1 MLNLT
6 KLTKLKRD
14 FLAGVVGV
22 SPLPELE
29 TDEEFDC
36 LSSPD
41 SRLADLGFKLPL
53 RRYQEDILGLLEEKL
68 ARGERRFHVVAPP
81 GAGKT
86 IIGLQIVSRF
96 KCPSLI
102 LSPNTTIQSQWGQ
115 KMGLFMPSGLE
126 AVANMDILG
135 THEDKPLKPVT
146 LLTYQVLSTPER
158 EHDYFHRLS
167 HQAWVSELT
176 RGRSISVGDAELRIL
191 ELLHNN
197 PKAYKK
203 ETSRHVSRLRKQLT
217 EVLDLK
223 EVLHKNALGLLQS
236 MRRQN
241 FGLVIFDECHHLT
254 DYWAAI
260 MTHLVKQLGNPL
272 VIGLTGTPPEG
283 KTASQERRYLSLV
296 GDIDYQV
303 PTPALVRE
311 GGLAPFQD
319 LAYFTEPTEK
329 EFQFLKEQHHDF
341 QQIVRELTVIP
352 GHDTKANTSASLQ
365 LNEAKPLCDSVN
377 DKTSATR
384 RNASAAQ
391 AAVTRD
397 DLLLNAELT
406 HGEHGGNI
414 AYSDDL
420 DESSV
425 IDSSLHEELLEKSPH
440 APDTTS
446 GDNGAA
452 ADLSDGRVD
461 SQSDLEPD
469 GLSDTEFP
477 SETIGFDSPLSDYLE
492 KAKIRARSK
501 ERIDSLLGVPGER
514 RQLLS
519 DDDAAAVLGFQLKHI
534 PASAP
539 LAAYSEAAAIRIVE
553 PEPPPLTAWVRLRI
567 NEIVSSVPEDPSR
580 AWRQFAQDN
589 ADLSAAIHRYMQH
602 ERQTWELQLQ
612 LEQSDHLQKELDL
625 DDWML
630 LLEDFASRKLKLS
643 KLPSD
648 HQLFARIQAAAR
660 KLGYAIT
667 ERGLRRQ
674 ASPVDRI
681 LAFSHSKPEA
691 VIRII
696 EVEYRSLEDRL
707 RVAVVTD
714 FERMSA
720 TAVKPLSKAVKDVI
734 TDETGG
740 AMAVL
745 RTLLSNPVGLLVN
758 PCLVTGSLLLIDKRV
773 AAEFVKAGT
782 QWLRDEGY
790 KFDLIAKSEES
801 SPYSSITASSTQWE
815 SRLYVGMATAIFE
828 RGITKCLIGTR
839 GLFGEGWD
847 SQALNTLID
856 LTNTTSPVSVKQL
869 RGRSIRIQTNDPLGQ
884 RKCANNWDV
893 VCIAPSLEKG
903 LNDYHRFVRKH
914 EGYFGICDDGQ
925 IECGVGHVHGSLAS
939 LSGVEVFASSQ
950 DFNEEMT
957 DRALVR
963 ESIYDLWKVGQP
975 YNNQS
980 IGCVELNRLRKLA
993 LTPPHIKRNVR
1004 FKEHAHLLRSSLRGV
1019 WFDHLIVGSFV
1030 SGALFS
1036 TAAGGLGMQTLLP
1049 VSIAGLPLIIAALLA
1064 KRQYTHLF
1072 KRLQEEICRPN
1083 TQQSSLEDISYAVL
1097 TALQAAKLLPETLGK
1112 ANIECTLRPDGS
1124 YRVLLREV
1132 SSEHSRIFT
1141 NSLKEVLAP
1150 LTSQPYVIPKFEYF
1164 IDGENELAQK
1174 KEERFFRS
1182 YLRGRA
1188 EPRVACYHAVPSLL
1202 ARSQKSRQ
1210 IFEGCWNKYVSP
1222 GFVLDT
1228 EVEPQILNRYFGLGP
1243 SLAQR
1248 LLWE

>member
-1 MLNLT
+1 MLNLD
-6 KLTKLKRD
+6 KLKQVKTDIFSSPAR
-14 FLAGVVGV
+14 AGQ
-22 SPLPELE
+22 PELE
-29 TDEEFDC
+29 TNEEFDC
-36 LSSPD
+36 LYTPD
-41 SRLADLGFKLPL
+41 PRLADLAFKHPL
-53 RRYQEDILGLLEEKL
+53 RRYQEDILDLLERKL
-68 ARGERRFHVVAPP
+68 ARGERQFHVVAPP

-102 LSPNTTIQSQWGQ
+102 LSPNTTIQSQWGH
-115 KMGLFMPSGLE
+115 KLELFMPSGFESLTS
-126 AVANMDILG
+126 MDILG
-135 THEDKPLKPVT
+135 TQEDKPLKPVT

-158 EHDYFHRLS
+158 EQDYFHKLS

-176 RGRSISVGDAELRIL
+176 KGRSMTVGDAELRIL

-203 ETSRHVSRLRKQLT
+203 EISRHVSRLRKQLT

-223 EVLHKNALGLLQS
+223 EVLHKNALELLQS
-236 MRRQN
+236 MRRQH

-272 VIGLTGTPPEG
+272 IIGLTGTPPEG

-319 LAYFTEPTEK
+319 LAYFTEPTES

-341 QQIVRELTVIP
+341 QQIIRELTAQP
-352 GHDTKANTSASLQ
+352 DSNASLAARVSSGTSLDHIEQ
-365 LNEAKPLCDSVN
+365 AYGTADEVPLRAFAPVKTEEIEPERDFEQPHSPPVVN
-377 DKTSATR
+377 GVNTP
-384 RNASAAQ
+384 Q
-391 AAVTRD
+391 C
-397 DLLLNAELT
+397 E
-406 HGEHGGNI
+406 
-414 AYSDDL
+414 Y
-420 DESSV
+420 
-425 IDSSLHEELLEKSPH
+425 
-440 APDTTS
+440 
-446 GDNGAA
+446 
-452 ADLSDGRVD
+452 
-461 SQSDLEPD
+461 
-469 GLSDTEFP
+469 
-477 SETIGFDSPLSDYLE
+477 DSPLVEYLE
-492 KAKIRARSK
+492 KTNARALSK
-501 ERIDSLLGVPGER
+501 EKIDSILGAPLKSTTQHV
-514 RQLLS
+514 S
-519 DDDAAAVLGFQLKHI
+519 DDDAAAVLGFQLRHI
-534 PASAP
+534 SGASIIGAHPDVPARQTS
-539 LAAYSEAAAIRIVE
+539 E
-553 PEPPPLTAWVRLRI
+553 PEDSPLTAWVKQRI
-567 NEIVSSVPEDPSR
+567 GQVLMSNPEEPSR
-580 AWRQFAQDN
+580 AWRKFAQEN
-589 ADLSAAIHRYMQH
+589 ADLSTAINRYMHQ
-602 ERQTWELQLQ
+602 ERQTWELK
-612 LEQSDHLQKELDL
+612 LEEAELYQKALEL

-630 LLEDFASRKLKLS
+630 LLEDFASHRLKLS
-643 KLPSD
+643 KSRDD
-648 HQLFARIQAAAR
+648 HELFARIQSAAR

-667 ERGLRRQ
+667 EQGLRRQ

-681 LAFSHSKPEA
+681 LAFSNSKPEA
-691 VIRII
+691 VTKII

-720 TAVKPLSKAVKDVI
+720 TAVKTLAKSIKDVI

-740 AMAVL
+740 AIAVL
-745 RTLLSNPVGLLVN
+745 RTLLTNPIGTLVN
-758 PCLVTGSLLLIDKRV
+758 PCLVTGSLLLTDKRV
-773 AAEFVKAGT
+773 TTEFVTACT
-782 QWLRDEGY
+782 QWLRDAGY
-790 KFDLIAKSEES
+790 KFDLTVKDEAGA
-801 SPYSSITASSTQWE
+801 PYSSISASSTQWE

-869 RGRSIRIQTNDPLGQ
+869 RGRSIRIQTNDPLGA

-914 EGYFGICDDGQ
+914 EGYFGICEDGQ
-925 IECGVGHVHGSLAS
+925 IECGVGHVHSSLAS
-939 LSGVEVFASSQ
+939 LSGAEVFASSE
-950 DFNEEMT
+950 DLNTEMT

-975 YNNQS
+975 YNNQLL
-980 IGCVELNRLRKLA
+980 GCIELNRLRKLA

-1004 FKEHAHLLRSSLRGV
+1004 FKEHAKLLRASLHGV
-1019 WFDHLIVGSFV
+1019 WLDHLVVGGLI
-1030 SGALFS
+1030 SGAVF
-1036 TAAGGLGMQTLLP
+1036 TAASFSMGLQTLLP
-1049 VSIAGLPLIIAALLA
+1049 ETLACLPLILSVVLA
-1064 KRQYTHLF
+1064 NRKYSSLF
-1072 KRLQEEICRPN
+1072 EKLQKEICRPN
-1083 TQQSSLEDISYAVL
+1083 TQQSSLEDIGYAVL
-1097 TALQAAKLLPETLGK
+1097 SALQTAKFLPESIGK
-1112 ANIECTLRPDGS
+1112 TNIKCTLRPDGS
-1124 YRVLLREV
+1124 YRVLLKDV

-1150 LTSQPYVIPKFEYF
+1150 ITSQPYVIPKFEYF
-1164 IDGENELAQK
+1164 IDGENELAQEKEK
-1174 KEERFFRS
+1174 KFFRS

-1188 EPRVACYHAVPSLL
+1188 EPRVACYHAVPNLL

-1222 GFVLDT
+1222 GFVVDT

>member
-1 MLNLT
+1 MLDLA
-6 KLTKLKRD
+6 KLKQLKTD
-14 FLAGVVGV
+14 IFSSTAGAA
-22 SPLPELE
+22 LPELE
-29 TDEEFDC
+29 TAEEFDC
-36 LSSPD
+36 LNTPD
-41 SRLADLGFKLPL
+41 PRLADLGFKHPL
-53 RRYQEDILGLLEEKL
+53 RRYQEDILALLERKL
-68 ARGERRFHVVAPP
+68 AQGERRFHVVAPP

-115 KMGLFMPSGLE
+115 KLELFMPSGFESL
-126 AVANMDILG
+126 ASMDILG
-135 THEDKPLKPVT
+135 TQEDKPLKPVT

-158 EHDYFHRLS
+158 EQDYFHKLS

-176 RGRSISVGDAELRIL
+176 KGRSMTVGDAELRIL

-203 ETSRHVSRLRKQLT
+203 EISRHVSRLRKQLT

-223 EVLHKNALGLLQS
+223 EVLHKNALELLQS
-236 MRRQN
+236 MRRQH

-319 LAYFTEPTEK
+319 LAYFTEPTEA

-341 QQIVRELTVIP
+341 QQIVRELTTQP
-352 GHDTKANTSASLQ
+352 DPNSKF
-365 LNEAKPLCDSVN
+365 
-377 DKTSATR
+377 
-384 RNASAAQ
+384 AA
-391 AAVTRD
+391 
-397 DLLLNAELT
+397 
-406 HGEHGGNI
+406 
-414 AYSDDL
+414 
-420 DESSV
+420 
-425 IDSSLHEELLEKSPH
+425 
-440 APDTTS
+440 
-446 GDNGAA
+446 
-452 ADLSDGRVD
+452 RV
-461 SQSDLEPD
+461 
-469 GLSDTEFP
+469 P
-477 SETIGFDSPLSDYLE
+477 SETFLEQIKQASSTANEGTVAASAPVKTEEAAAMVAVSQEDLVAADVNPLRVECDNPLVEYLE
-492 KAKIRARSK
+492 KANARALSK
-501 ERIDSLLGVPGER
+501 EKIDSVLGTPLESTTQVV
-514 RQLLS
+514 S
-519 DDDAAAVLGFQLKHI
+519 DDDAAAVLGFQLRHI
-534 PASAP
+534 TGASTIGAHP
-539 LAAYSEAAAIRIVE
+539 DVPRRRNGE
-553 PEPPPLTAWVRLRI
+553 PEDSPLTAWVKQRI
-567 NEIVSSVPEDPSR
+567 GQVLISSREEPSR
-580 AWRQFAQDN
+580 AWRKFAQEN
-589 ADLSAAIHRYMQH
+589 AGLSTAINRYMHQ
-602 ERQTWELQLQ
+602 ERQTWELK
-612 LEQSDHLQKELDL
+612 LEESELYQKPLEL

-630 LLEDFASRKLKLS
+630 LLEDFATHRLKLS
-643 KLPSD
+643 KSRDD
-648 HQLFARIQAAAR
+648 HQLFARIQSAAR

-667 ERGLRRQ
+667 EQGLRRQ

-681 LAFSHSKPEA
+681 LAFSNSKPEGVA
-691 VIRII
+691 KII

-720 TAVKPLSKAVKDVI
+720 TAVKTLAKSIKDVI

-740 AMAVL
+740 AIAVL
-745 RTLLSNPVGLLVN
+745 RTLLTKPVGTLIN

-773 AAEFVKAGT
+773 TTEFVTACT
-782 QWLRDEGY
+782 QWLRDAGY
-790 KFDLIAKSEES
+790 KFNLIVKEEAGA
-801 SPYSSITASSTQWE
+801 PYSSISASSTQWE

-869 RGRSIRIQTNDPLGQ
+869 RGRSIRIQTNDPLGA

-914 EGYFGICDDGQ
+914 EGYFGICEDGQ
-925 IECGVGHVHGSLAS
+925 IECGVGHVHSSFAS
-939 LSGVEVFASSQ
+939 LSGAEVFASSE
-950 DFNEEMT
+950 DFNTEMT

-975 YNNQS
+975 YNNQLL
-980 IGCVELNRLRKLA
+980 GCVELNRLRKLA
-993 LTPPHIKRNVR
+993 LTPPHIKRNIR
-1004 FKEHAHLLRSSLRGV
+1004 FKDHAKLLRASLHGV
-1019 WFDHLIVGSFV
+1019 WFDHLIVGGLM
-1030 SGALFS
+1030 SGAMF
-1036 TAAGGLGMQTLLP
+1036 AAASLSMGLQTLLP
-1049 VSIAGLPLIIAALLA
+1049 ETVAGLPLLLSAVLA
-1064 KRQYTHLF
+1064 KRKYSRLF
-1072 KRLQEEICRPN
+1072 EKLQKEICRPN
-1083 TQQSSLEDISYAVL
+1083 TQQSSLEDIGYAVL
-1097 TALQAAKLLPETLGK
+1097 TALQTAKFLPESIGK
-1112 ANIECTLRPDGS
+1112 TNIKCALRQDGS
-1124 YRVLLREV
+1124 YRVLLKDV

-1150 LTSQPYVIPKFEYF
+1150 ITSQPYVIPKFEYF
-1164 IDGENELAQK
+1164 IDGENELAEEKEK
-1174 KEERFFRS
+1174 KFFRS

-1188 EPRVACYHAVPSLL
+1188 EPRVACYHAVPNLL